1 MVCGHCPPYSSNAQP
16 SLQFYRLHVIMEIV
30 SKEEI
35 ESNIVP
41 LFKKGLTDIITIVK
55 EHDHKFITQQFDCIK
70 IISNPYSQWFEIEPP
85 ELRIALANASKI
97 MGDDFIYLSFVGY
110 NLEPAIPVNFKFPIE
125 ELPVEEV
132 STLKEEAEKS
142 PRNFFGNVLIYSP
155 QGLWAALLEMDCFG
169 TIGMSKDFYT
179 LTKSIYPQLDEELD
193 TQLFDFMRWYNDNP
207 RIPDEWEYIP
217 GDNTG
222 CTGWC
227 RGLMEHLCRRDITP
241 EDEEL
246 DDNVDLIAIYRNIK
260 IA

>member
-1 MVCGHCPPYSSNAQP
+1 
-16 SLQFYRLHVIMEIV
+16 MEII

-41 LFKKGLTDIITIVK
+41 LFNKGLTDIITIVK
-55 EHDHKFITQQFDCIK
+55 EHDHQFISQQFDYIK
-70 IISNPYSQWFEIEPP
+70 IVSNPYSQWFDIEP
-85 ELRIALANASKI
+85 LDFQQALANASKI

-110 NLEPAIPVNFKFPIE
+110 ITEPDIPMHFKFPVG
-125 ELPVEEV
+125 ELLIKDV
-132 STLKEEAEKS
+132 SELKGEAEAYTNEIYLS
-142 PRNFFGNVLIYSP
+142 HFLIYSP

-193 TQLFDFMRWYNDNP
+193 TQLFDFIRWCNDSP
-207 RIPDEWEYIP
+207 HVPDEWEYIP

-260 IA
+260 VA